1 MSELEDLCEKYHLTM
16 VELLEGE
23 EPRAEWEPIYIFD
36 ENDEL
41 TKLKCQELGIDLKK
55 KIK

>member
-1 MSELEDLCEKYHLTM
+1 MSELEDLCQQYHLTM

-55 KIK
+55 KN

>member
-1 MSELEDLCEKYHLTM
+1 MSELEDLCEQYHLTM

-23 EPRAEWEPIYIFD
+23 EPRAEWAPIHISD

-41 TKLKCQELGIDLKK
+41 TKLICQEVGIDLKK
-55 KIK
+55 KN